1 MSDPSPP
8 TDPRSNAG
16 YSSFERSQSLPPH
29 APATV
34 PPPIGGFASP
44 RVIPNVAPPRDAV
57 PSVDG
62 EPKQRWKNDFEPIQE
77 RLPRPEIDAAEPKIS
92 DSPSAETREDLEN
105 EEGSHRSGH
114 GVPAW
119 LASLIIHTL
128 LLVILVLVKVGAGAG
143 IKNSLF
149 ITLSDAPAETVELI
163 QMPSDPVELEVSG
176 ESSASTP
183 NEPSNA
189 ATSQPATPMAITIR
203 SPLDT
208 SESMAVNLSDSI
220 SALVSSDGNQTSL
233 QPLPAGGVYRRD
245 ATSRAELGAKFGAT
259 PESEDAVE
267 AALKWLAA
275 HQKTDGSWSF
285 DLSQQPCGGRCS
297 HSQQSVAESARPA
310 TAATGL
316 ALLAFLGA
324 GYSHHEGL
332 YADNVRRGLYFLREA
347 SRESQF
353 GLDLQSGSMYGHGI
367 AMLAI
372 SEAMAMTRYQGK
384 TDSDLF
390 SLTQR
395 GSYFTTAA
403 QHSQGGWR
411 YVPGSPGDMTVTAW
425 QVLSLI
431 SAQHGG
437 VVLPTNTLSR
447 SEEFVRRL
455 SKQNAYE
462 FGYQTTTP
470 EPTTTAVGLCLLLYL
485 GQSPRET
492 LFGNSLD
499 RMTKRGPRRT
509 DVYHDYYATLALHH
523 ARHRDWASWHV
534 PLRDHLVKTQATEGH
549 EAGSWHFADRHGDV
563 GGRLYTTAMAAMILE
578 VYYRYL
584 PLYQTRD
591 EFKLD

>member
-1 MSDPSPP
+1 M
-8 TDPRSNAG
+8 
-16 YSSFERSQSLPPH
+16 
-29 APATV
+29 
-34 PPPIGGFASP
+34 ASEL
-44 RVIPNVAPPRDAV
+44 
-57 PSVDG
+57 DG
-62 EPKQRWKNDFEPIQE
+62 EPKQRWKGDFEAIQE
-77 RLPRPEIDAAEPKIS
+77 RLPRPESVTAPKAT
-92 DSPSAETREDLEN
+92 DSPSADARKGIEYD
-105 EEGSHRSGH
+105 EGPHRSGN

-119 LASLIIHTL
+119 LVSLIVHTL
-128 LLVILVLVKVGAGAG
+128 LLVILVLVKVGTGAG
-143 IKNSLF
+143 IENSLF
-149 ITLSDAPAETVELI
+149 ISLSDSPADVVELM
-163 QMPSDPVELEVSG
+163 QMPSNPVAIEVSG
-176 ESSASTP
+176 ESSASLH
-183 NEPSNA
+183 NNPSNA
-189 ATSQPATPMAITIR
+189 ATSQPVAPMAISIR
-203 SPLDT
+203 SPLGT
-208 SESMAVNLSDSI
+208 SESTAVNLSDSI
-220 SALVSSDGNQTSL
+220 SALVSSNGNQTSL
-233 QPLPAGGVYRRD
+233 QQLPSGGVYRRD
-245 ATSRAELGAKFGAT
+245 ATRRAELGSKFGAT

-267 AALKWLAA
+267 GALKWLAA

-285 DLSQQPCGGRCS
+285 DLSQPPCGGRCS
-297 HSQQSVAESARPA
+297 HSQQSFAESSRPA

-395 GSYFTTAA
+395 GASFTTVA
-403 QHSQGGWR
+403 QHQQGGWR

-431 SAQHGG
+431 SAQHAG

-447 SEEFVRRL
+447 SEAFVRRL
-455 SKQNAYE
+455 SKQNAFE
-462 FGYQTTTP
+462 FGYQSTTP

-499 RMTKRGPRRT
+499 RMMKRGPRRT

-584 PLYQTRD
+584 PLYQPRD

>member
-1 MSDPSPP
+1 MERQPSVFRSATNPIPP
-8 TDPRSNAG
+8 PVGGVA
-16 YSSFERSQSLPPH
+16 LPPKQI
-29 APATV
+29 PA
-34 PPPIGGFASP
+34 AS
-44 RVIPNVAPPRDAV
+44 VSASAGDEAT
-57 PSVDG
+57 SG
-62 EPKQRWKNDFEPIQE
+62 EPKRRWKGDFEPIRE
-77 RLPRPEIDAAEPKIS
+77 RTPRPQAISQSCTDGTGDPSLTDAEAAAAQDPRDRKKRPLRFANGI
-92 DSPSAETREDLEN
+92 
-105 EEGSHRSGH
+105 
-114 GVPAW
+114 PAW
-119 LASLIIHTL
+119 LISLIIHTL
-128 LLVILVLVKVGAGAG
+128 LLVALVLIQVRAGLSSG
-143 IKNSLF
+143 GFLLVS
-149 ITLSDAPAETVELI
+149 LSDSPREAVTLMQLPSEPLAADISGVAAEERVRDQSTA
-163 QMPSDPVELEVSG
+163 VSAQ
-176 ESSASTP
+176 SSSTEI
-183 NEPSNA
+183 N
-189 ATSQPATPMAITIR
+189 IR
-203 SPLDT
+203 SPLKIL
-208 SESMAVNLSDSI
+208 ESSANDYSFALSD
-220 SALVSSDGNQTSL
+220 LTSSRGDQIGL
-233 QPLPAGGVYRRD
+233 QQLPVGGLYRRD
-245 ATSRAELGAKFGAT
+245 AESRAKLGAEFGAT

-275 HQKTDGSWSF
+275 HQKPDGSWSF
-285 DLSQQPCGGRCS
+285 DLSQQPCGGRCT
-297 HSQQSVAESARPA
+297 HSQQSFAESARPA

-347 SRESQF
+347 SRETQF

-390 SLTQR
+390 TLTNR
-395 GSYFTTAA
+395 GATFTMVA
-403 QHSQGGWR
+403 QHQNGGWR

-431 SAQHGG
+431 SAQRGG
-437 VVLPTNTLSR
+437 VILGSNILSR
-447 SEEFVRRL
+447 SEAFVRSL
-455 SKQNAYE
+455 SKPNVYE
-462 FGYQTTTP
+462 FGYQSTNS
-470 EPTTTAVGLCLLLYL
+470 EPTTTAIGLCTLLYL

-499 RMTKRGPRRT
+499 RMMKRGPRLT

-534 PLRDHLVKTQATEGH
+534 PLREHLSKTQTTQGH
-549 EAGSWHFADRHGDV
+549 EAGSWHFPDRHGDV

-584 PLYQTRD
+584 PLYQPRD